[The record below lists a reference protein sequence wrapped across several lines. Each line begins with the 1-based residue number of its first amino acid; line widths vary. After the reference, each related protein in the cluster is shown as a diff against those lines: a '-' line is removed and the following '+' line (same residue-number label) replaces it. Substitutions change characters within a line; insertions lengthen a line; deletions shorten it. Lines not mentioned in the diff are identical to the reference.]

1 MSKFENVIKFEVGE
15 NICFFKNFD
24 EDFYPI
30 IQSVIYGERYD
41 CINPIYG
48 KIEEIHIRKNSIYCD
63 INVYDIYG
71 NVVEIVKDIPQNNV
85 FHTKEE
91 AEKFFKNCLVAELN
105 EICENIKKFMGD
117 QNE

>member
-1 MSKFENVIKFEVGE
+1 MSVKNVVKFEVGE
-15 NICFFKNFD
+15 NICFFKNFN

-48 KIEEIHIRKNSIYCD
+48 KIEEIHIQKNSIYFD
-63 INVYDIYG
+63 INVYDIYW
-71 NVVEIVKDIPQNNV
+71 NVIEIVKDIPQNNV

-105 EICENIKKFMGD
+105 EISENIKKFMENK
-117 QNE
+117 NE